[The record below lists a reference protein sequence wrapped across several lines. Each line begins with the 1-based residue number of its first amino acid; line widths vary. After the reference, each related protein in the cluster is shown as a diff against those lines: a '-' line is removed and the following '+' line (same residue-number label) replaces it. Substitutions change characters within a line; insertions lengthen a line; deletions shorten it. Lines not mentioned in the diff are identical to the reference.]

1 MDWQEKEKMMHR
13 YFVLLSL
20 AFFVSDV
27 YAHKDREV
35 VITEDGKLVG
45 LPEQYLPAHLKTDSK
60 LLQIGRNSL
69 VLPTCIA
76 KYFLRER
83 DLNITSGSS
92 WYHKQKNPP
101 PYIYF
106 DLKPKTQAFSIRLM
120 FALDTL
126 DLLSLDVQFYG
137 TNGSIF
143 RDGLAV
149 YEECRIDVNSA
160 VKPSQTTSK

>member
-1 MDWQEKEKMMHR
+1 MMHR
-13 YFVLLSL
+13 YFVVLSL

-35 VITEDGKLVG
+35 VITEGGKLIG
-45 LPEQYLPAHLKTDSK
+45 LPEQYLPAHFMIDSK
-60 LLQIGRNSL
+60 QLQIGRNSL
-69 VLPTCIA
+69 VFPECVS
-76 KYFLRER
+76 KYFLHDR
-83 DLNITSGSS
+83 DLNITLGSS

-106 DLKPKTQAFSIRLM
+106 DLKPKTQDFSIRLN

-137 TNGSIF
+137 TNGSVY
-143 RDGLAV
+143 RDGLAI
-149 YEECRIDVNSA
+149 YEKCRINVRNA
-160 VKPSQTTSK
+160 VKPSKTVSK

>member
-1 MDWQEKEKMMHR
+1 MMHR
-13 YFVLLSL
+13 YFVWLSL

-27 YAHKDREV
+27 HAHKDREV
-35 VITEDGKLVG
+35 VIAEGGKLVG
-45 LPEQYLPAHLKTDSK
+45 LPEQYLPAHLKLDSK
-60 LLQIGRNSL
+60 FLQIGRNSL
-69 VLPTCIA
+69 VLPTCLS
-76 KYFLRER
+76 KYFLRDR

-106 DLKPKTQAFSIRLM
+106 DLKPKTQAFSIRLL

-143 RDGLAV
+143 RDGLAI
-149 YEECRIDVNSA
+149 YEECRIDVRNA
-160 VKPSQTTSK
+160 ITPSQTVSR